1 MKRNTNPTT
10 LRARVSRKADNP
22 AERALWAVLKGRQL
36 NGYKFT
42 RQMPIGPYF
51 ADFVCHARRLVIGVD
66 GSQHLERAGVKGE
79 RKEATPLSGTL
90 SLRVP
95 SGTFMGNRSAVCET
109 IVAVLEG
116 RIDNV
121 EDAPDL
127 KFRRAS

>member
-10 LRARVSRKADNP
+10 LRARELRKADNT

-42 RQMPIGPYF
+42 RQLPIGPYF
-51 ADFVCHARRLVIGVD
+51 GDFVCRARQLVVEVD
-66 GSQHLERAGVKGE
+66 GSQHLERTAEDKLRDDYLMRAGFSV
-79 RKEATPLSGTL
+79 
-90 SLRVP
+90 LRVP
-95 SGTFMGNRSAVCET
+95 SGTVLGNRGAVCES
-109 IVAVLEG
+109 IVAALEG
-116 RIDNV
+116 RMDNV